1 MCSMDEYLRLIYDH
15 IASDVIYGESHKRAA
30 YREAMLG
37 CEMEENKL
45 RRGCTPE
52 QWRQRNR
59 CCDHCV
65 AAQSEVSEIFFEQG
79 VAVGKYL
86 SK

>member
-45 RRGCTPE
+45 RRVCTPSSGGSGTAAVTTAL
-52 QWRQRNR
+52 RPKARSAKFSLNR
-59 CCDHCV
+59 
-65 AAQSEVSEIFFEQG
+65 A
-79 VAVGKYL
+79 
-86 SK
+86 

>member
-45 RRGCTPE
+45 RRVCTPE
-52 QWRQRNR
+52 QWRQRNP
-59 CCDHCV
+59 
-65 AAQSEVSEIFFEQG
+65 
-79 VAVGKYL
+79 AVTTALRPKARSAKFSL
-86 SK
+86 NRA